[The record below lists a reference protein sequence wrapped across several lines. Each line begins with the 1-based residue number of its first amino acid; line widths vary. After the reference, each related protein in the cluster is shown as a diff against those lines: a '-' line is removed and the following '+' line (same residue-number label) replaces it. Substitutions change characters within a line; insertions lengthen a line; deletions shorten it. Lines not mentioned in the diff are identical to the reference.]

1 MPNLAFTIRN
11 DLDGLAEAAD
21 TAISFLEANH
31 APQGAVFAAHL
42 AIEEIVSNTI
52 KYGYQDTRRH
62 EMTIRLT
69 LTENAM
75 EIEITDDGN
84 AFDPFAH
91 PKPDFSLPSDLRP
104 IGGLG
109 IHLVR
114 HMLDAYAY
122 VRRDGQNIVRLT
134 KKF

>member
-1 MPNLAFTIRN
+1 MADLVLTIRN
-11 DLDGLAEAAD
+11 DLDGLAEAANA
-21 TAISFLEANH
+21 AISFLEANH
-31 APQGAVFAAHL
+31 AAREVIFAANL

-52 KYGYQDTRRH
+52 KYGYPDTRQH

-69 LTENAM
+69 LTESAL

-84 AFDPFAH
+84 AFNPFAH
-91 PKPDFSLPSDLRP
+91 PNPDFSLPPDLRP

-114 HMLDAYAY
+114 HMLDDCAY
-122 VRRDGQNIVRLT
+122 VRLDGQNIVRLT
-134 KKF
+134 KKL

>member
-1 MPNLAFTIRN
+1 VANLVFTIRN

-21 TAISFLEANH
+21 AAISFLEANH
-31 APQGAVFAAHL
+31 APREVVFTAHL

-69 LTENAM
+69 LTESAL
-75 EIEITDDGN
+75 EIEITDDGK
-84 AFDPFAH
+84 AFNPFAH
-91 PKPDFSLPSDLRP
+91 PQPDFSLPSDLRP

-109 IHLVR
+109 IHFVR
-114 HMLDAYAY
+114 HMLDTCAY

-134 KKF
+134 KKL